1 MTRSFVIRLL
11 ESFFRH
17 RWLNLLP
24 TILLVGAGIGYVFLK
39 PREYTTQGLIY
50 VPGTTYLATL
60 TNLTTDPGSPWV
72 TPAVGTTNE
81 IKELLQTDTFIRSVV
96 QKTDLAPR
104 LTGTPVAVRQLIID
118 VRSAVWATAQGD
130 NQVLVGSL
138 YKNPVVAY
146 QIASATIENYTQ
158 WRIDANL
165 AQSSAA
171 ETFFTDLVQQYSAE
185 VDTARQ
191 ALNQYVLQHPAPL
204 IGNRPD
210 NEQIEIDRLKSDLDQ
225 AQTRYT
231 TALGKQE
238 DARLAA
244 SQTTVNTR
252 QSLYVVDAPTIPD
265 QPTTSLKQ
273 TALQSGLFVVVGFL
287 LSIAAVVGGAILD
300 RGFLH
305 PLDVTVHLELP
316 VLAIVPDT
324 TPRRR
329 RLARQANKVEVVVGA
344 TPALAPPRR
353 YGSPEADPVRVLSA
367 PKLDN
372 DPSQPIEAAR

>member
-204 IGNRPD
+204 IENRPD

-252 QSLYVVDAPTIPD
+252 QSLYVVDAPTIRSTRDLTQADGPA
-265 QPTTSLKQ
+265 KQ
-273 TALQSGLFVVVGFL
+273 FVR
-287 LSIAAVVGGAILD
+287 
-300 RGFLH
+300 RGRATVDHCGCRWGRH
-305 PLDVTVHLELP
+305 P
-316 VLAIVPDT
+316 
-324 TPRRR
+324 
-329 RLARQANKVEVVVGA
+329 
-344 TPALAPPRR
+344 
-353 YGSPEADPVRVLSA
+353 
-367 PKLDN
+367 
-372 DPSQPIEAAR
+372 

>member
-104 LTGTPVAVRQLIID
+104 LTGAPVAVRQLIID

-165 AQSSAA
+165 AQSASAQ
-171 ETFFTDLVQQYSAE
+171 TFFTDLVQQYAAE

-191 ALNQYVLQHPAPL
+191 ALNQYVLEHPAPL
-204 IGNRPD
+204 TGNRPD
-210 NEQIEIDRLKSDLDQ
+210 IEQIEIDRLKADLDQ

-231 TALGKQE
+231 TALGKEE

-244 SQTTVNTR
+244 AQTTVNTR

-265 QPTTSLKQ
+265 QPATSLKQ
-273 TALQSGLFVVVGFL
+273 TALQSSLFVVVGL
-287 LSIAAVVGGAILD
+287 LLTIVAVVGGAILD
-300 RGFLH
+300 RGFLL
-305 PLDVTVHLELP
+305 PLDVTLQLDLP
-316 VLAIVPDT
+316 VLATVPDAT
-324 TPRRR
+324 QRRR
-329 RLARQANKVEVVVGA
+329 RFARQATQVDSVAVEA
-344 TPALAPPRR
+344 SAYARPHRRLA
-353 YGSPEADPVRVLSA
+353 
-367 PKLDN
+367 
-372 DPSQPIEAAR
+372 